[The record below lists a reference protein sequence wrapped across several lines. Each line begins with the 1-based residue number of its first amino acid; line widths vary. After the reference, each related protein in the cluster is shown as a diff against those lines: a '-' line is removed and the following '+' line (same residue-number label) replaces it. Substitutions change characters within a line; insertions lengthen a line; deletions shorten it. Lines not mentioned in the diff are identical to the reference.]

1 MIRQELL
8 YKLAQLIYLVPNA
21 QMTIGVILPS
31 FAEVKRFHSDLNVLL
46 DEMPGWVNPKAV
58 VRNTKR
64 VIEFGQTGSI
74 VLLHSVHDGRGRSFN
89 SMFLSSRL
97 LEDQKTQFMFNIMP
111 TMLHGTIETFE
122 DKHEEVQV

>member
-8 YKLAQLIYLVPNA
+8 HRLAQLIYLVPSA

-31 FAEVKRFHSDLNVLL
+31 FAEVKRFHSDLDGLL
-46 DEMPGWVNPKAV
+46 KEVPGWLNPEAV

-64 VIEFGQTGSI
+64 IIEFGQTGSI

-97 LEDQKTQFMFNIMP
+97 SEDQKTQFMFNIMP
-111 TMLHGTIETFE
+111 TMTHGRVETFE
-122 DKHEEVQV
+122 DEHEEVQV